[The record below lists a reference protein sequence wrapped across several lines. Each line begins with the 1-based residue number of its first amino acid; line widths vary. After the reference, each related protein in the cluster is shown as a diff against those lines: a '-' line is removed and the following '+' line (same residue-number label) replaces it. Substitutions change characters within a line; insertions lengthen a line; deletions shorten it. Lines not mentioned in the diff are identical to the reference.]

1 MQQAAKSPE
10 IRRSTESLP
19 MSLRVGNAMHK
30 LGVSGLPR
38 NYELF
43 YAAITGANE
52 HMKNELWGLGNNLS
66 QASLDDL
73 YQKHCARPDDE
84 VLVQKICE
92 TLDSKM
98 SETMELMREELQVVT
113 NYGRVLGE
121 ASERLDSAV
130 RMPPEMMGKL
140 IGLLSNATKSTKE
153 KGQRTLEEIRGQ
165 SSQIENMRNELETYK
180 KLSETDALT
189 GLFNRRAFD
198 SKLARLTP
206 SALKNTAFV
215 MGDIDK
221 FKNINDTYSHP
232 FGDYVIRT
240 IAGIIQKNCREGT
253 MVARLGGEEFALL
266 GENTNPHGMLK
277 LAERVRIAVAETSF
291 SDGKVALAPGQVTI
305 SFGACH
311 SSAVKDCNELYARA
325 DEALYA
331 SKRNG
336 RNRVTPYVADM
347 DGPDRKNLFMYRN

>member
-1 MQQAAKSPE
+1 MQQAAKVTVN
-10 IRRSTESLP
+10 RRSTESLP
-19 MSLRVGNAMHK
+19 LSLRVGNAMHK

-43 YAAITGANE
+43 YSAITGTNE
-52 HMKNELWGLGNNLS
+52 EMKTELWGLGNNLS
-66 QASLDDL
+66 QTSLDEL
-73 YQKHCARPDDE
+73 HRKFCTRPDDE

-92 TLDSKM
+92 TLDSKL
-98 SETMELMREELQVVT
+98 SETMNLIREELQVVS

-140 IGLLSNATKSTKE
+140 IGLLSNATKSTQQQ
-153 KGQRTLEEIRGQ
+153 GQRTLEEIRGQ
-165 SSQIENMRNELETYK
+165 SCQIEEMRNELETYK

-198 SKLARLTP
+198 SKLARLD
-206 SALKNTAFV
+206 AAAMKNTAFV

-221 FKNINDTYSHP
+221 FKHINDTYSHP
-232 FGDYVIRT
+232 FGDYVIKK
-240 IAGIIQKNCREGT
+240 IAEITQKNCREGT

-266 GENTNPHGMLK
+266 SENTNQHGMLK
-277 LAERVRIAVAETSF
+277 LAERVRIAVAQTSF
-291 SDGKVALAPGQVTI
+291 SDGKITLPPGQVTI
-305 SFGACH
+305 SFGVCH
-311 SSAVKDCNELYARA
+311 SSTVNDCNELYARA
-325 DEALYA
+325 DEALYV

-347 DGPDRKNLFMYRN
+347 DGPDRKNLFMYQT